1 MSTARNSAATRW
13 SERPSLNV
21 VVLRPDELPRSRHRP
36 RGNEATELLLRS
48 VSLSQPNV
56 VHPILS
62 MVDLFRPPAW
72 RDNARLRHHFL
83 IEVDADGRAIPVAAP
98 SGDRVALPLRLD
110 PHEGV
115 IVETAS

>member
-1 MSTARNSAATRW
+1 
-13 SERPSLNV
+13 
-21 VVLRPDELPRSRHRP
+21 
-36 RGNEATELLLRS
+36 
-48 VSLSQPNV
+48 
-56 VHPILS
+56 
-62 MVDLFRPPAW
+62 
-72 RDNARLRHHFL
+72 L